1 MKPIPNMNEC
11 MVNSGDHSSYHFPA
25 RKLAIKFPE
34 VLKGYTIR
42 RNIYLAHYLKIIS
55 IIHNQ
60 VGDSLQ
66 IVCERFMRRFHI
78 HPIFMHNSIR

>member
-1 MKPIPNMNEC
+1 LCTVTHKLISYPMKPIPNMNEC
-11 MVNSGDHSSYHFPA
+11 VVNSGYHSSYHFPA

-42 RNIYLAHYLKIIS
+42 RNIHSWAHYLKIIS

-60 VGDSLQ
+60 A
-66 IVCERFMRRFHI
+66 ERFI
-78 HPIFMHNSIR
+78 TNCL